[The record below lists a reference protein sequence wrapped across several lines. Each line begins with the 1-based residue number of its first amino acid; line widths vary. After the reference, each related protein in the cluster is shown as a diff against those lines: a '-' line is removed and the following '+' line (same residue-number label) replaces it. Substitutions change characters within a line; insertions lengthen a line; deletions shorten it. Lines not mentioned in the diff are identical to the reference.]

1 MTLAA
6 LLQLSSATL
15 PVGAFS
21 YSQGLEWAVEA
32 GWVTDERSAGDWIE
46 CVVVEGIARTEAVI
60 VARTMQALSD
70 GDWSDLER
78 INTRCLASRETRE
91 LLADTLQMGRSMHR
105 LLVTDGRV
113 DAAVLQVLHRLEE
126 CDGVCFPLTWAV
138 AAHARGVDAQAALI
152 GYGYAAL
159 ENLVLAAVKTVPLG
173 QSAGQRLLG
182 HIGQRLPALA
192 QAALDCPL
200 DHLTNFL
207 PGQVLA
213 SMHHEHQHTRLFRS

>member
-32 GWVTDERSAGDWIE
+32 GWVTDEASAGDWIE
-46 CVVVEGIARTEAVI
+46 CVVVDGIARSEAVI
-60 VARTMQALSD
+60 VARTMQALAD
-70 GDWSDLER
+70 GDLSQLER
-78 INTRCLASRETRE
+78 INARCLASRETRE
-91 LLADTLQMGRSMHR
+91 LLAETVQMGRSMHR
-105 LLVTDGRV
+105 LLVTDRLV
-113 DAAVLQVLHRLEE
+113 NATVLQLLNQIEE
-126 CDGVCFPLTWAV
+126 RDGVCFPLTWAV
-138 AAHARGVDAQAALI
+138 AAHARGVQANAALI
-152 GYGYAAL
+152 GYGYATL

-173 QSAGQRLLG
+173 QSAGQRLLSR
-182 HIGQRLPALA
+182 IGQRLPALA
-192 QAALDCPL
+192 QAAVDCPL